1 MNHNVKHRT
10 QTMLFFCIALA
21 LAATASAQT
30 WVASTG
36 TVDPSSLST
45 YAFSGSA
52 ALVKGTNTG
61 KVVLR
66 YNILPTDEMLVNV
79 TQPCCEGRALWV
91 RFLDN
96 GDAAQVLVNVKQL
109 NVITGQTTTILSF
122 NSNNYQ
128 PQSTFQDA
136 TPNTGLGPLVNF
148 SFAEGPFNGSTNE
161 GGNNVYYVEATLI
174 RSAAG
179 GTPGLQSVSIV
190 RTLAP

>member
-1 MNHNVKHRT
+1 MNRNLKRRA
-10 QTMLFFCIALA
+10 LLWSSLIAVT
-21 LAATASAQT
+21 LAATANAQT

-36 TVDPSSLST
+36 TVDPASLSLVT
-45 YAFSGSA
+45 FNGSA
-52 ALVKGTNTG
+52 ALVKGTSPG

-96 GDAAQVLVNVKQL
+96 GDAAQVLVNVKRT
-109 NVITGQTTTILSF
+109 NVNTGQTTTILSF
-122 NSNNYQ
+122 DSNTYA
-128 PQSTFQDA
+128 PQSTFQNA
-136 TPNTGLGPLVNF
+136 TPDTGLGPLVNF
-148 SFAEGPFNGSTNE
+148 SFAEGPFNGSTNQ
-161 GGNNVYYVEATLI
+161 GGDSVYYVEATLI
-174 RSAAG
+174 RSATG